1 MCTTPRK
8 LNKIDKY
15 LKMLCKKHNG
25 NLINISNNSA
35 YYEINGRVIR
45 VSDHVGKNSSG
56 NIHIIITDDND
67 YLLFYNGTNKMRVVN
82 YEQVK
87 DFCRSFF
94 LISPMFCE
102 LQTNQFKFEME
113 VSTDGQKAVKD
124 KDNEITKLKNALKQM
139 QKKHERETNH
149 LNDVIRSKTDKNEV
163 IKKELT
169 RLNESVRGYKTQIE
183 LLTEGIN
190 ANKSDATEMI
200 KALHSYNVDVNIIN
214 RIISHLNENNVQLL
228 TA

>member
-1 MCTTPRK
+1 MCPRK
-8 LNKIDKY
+8 LDKIDKY

-25 NLINISNNSA
+25 NLIDTSNSSA

-94 LISPMFCE
+94 LISPMLSE

-113 VSTDGQKAVKD
+113 ASTDGQKMIKD
-124 KDNEITKLKNALKQM
+124 KDNEITKLQNTIKQM
-139 QKKHERETNH
+139 QKKHEKEMNH
-149 LNDVIRSKTDKNEV
+149 LINEIKSNTDKNEA
-163 IKKELT
+163 IKKEVT
-169 RLNESVRGYKTQIE
+169 RLNESIRGYKAQIE
-183 LLTEGIN
+183 LLTEGN
-190 ANKSDATEMI
+190 DANKSDATEMI
-200 KALHSYNVDVNIIN
+200 KALHSYNVDISLIN

>member
-1 MCTTPRK
+1 MCPRK
-8 LNKIDKY
+8 LDKIDKY

-25 NLINISNNSA
+25 NLIHISNSSA

-45 VSDHVGKNSSG
+45 VSDHVGKTSSG
-56 NIHIIITDDND
+56 NIHIIITNDND
-67 YLLFYNGTNKMRVVN
+67 YLLFYNGTHKMRVVN
-82 YEQVK
+82 YEQYK

-113 VSTDGQKAVKD
+113 ASTDGQKIIKD
-124 KDNEITKLKNALKQM
+124 KDNEITKLQNTIKQM
-139 QKKHERETNH
+139 QKKHEKEMNH
-149 LNDVIRSKTDKNEV
+149 LIDEIKSKTNKNEA
-163 IKKELT
+163 IKKEVT
-169 RLNESVRGYKTQIE
+169 RLNESIRGYKTQIE
-183 LLTEGIN
+183 LLTEGSD

-200 KALHSYNVDVNIIN
+200 KALHNYNVDVNIIN
-214 RIISHLNENNVQLL
+214 KIISHLKENNAQLL